1 VKVSG
6 LTAACVFALLGG
18 CATIPNQQQPLA
30 SFQAL
35 HEQTLRT
42 EHQQFTGRFALRA
55 SFLNEPIQGRFDWRQ
70 PKAGAGPELLEFQNP
85 WGEMQA
91 GLGRL
96 RISGRPD
103 LARAGALASPENMAE
118 LRWQVFDQKGGPVV
132 ANELDRWAL
141 NLGLDAQGLAAFFSL
156 LDELAPEL
164 KALPSPKPI
173 IKRLQAA
180 DGWMEL
186 RLVTDPCCN

>member
-1 VKVSG
+1 MKVSG

-132 ANELDRWAL
+132 AN
-141 NLGLDAQGLAAFFSL
+141 
-156 LDELAPEL
+156 
-164 KALPSPKPI
+164 
-173 IKRLQAA
+173 
-180 DGWMEL
+180 
-186 RLVTDPCCN
+186 

>member
-1 VKVSG
+1 VRVSG
-6 LTAACVFALLGG
+6 LTAACCLALLGG
-18 CATIPNQQQPLA
+18 CATIPHPQEPLV

-42 EHQQFTGRFALRA
+42 EHQQFTGRFALKA

-70 PKAGAGPELLEFQNP
+70 PKTGAGPELLEFQNP

-96 RISGRPD
+96 RSEERPG
-103 LARAGALASPENMAE
+103 LARADGLASSESVAE
-118 LRWQVFDQKGGPVV
+118 FRWQVFDQKGGPVV
-132 ANELDRWAL
+132 ANALDRWAL
-141 NLGLDAQGLAAFFSL
+141 NLGLDAQGLSAFFSL

-173 IKRLQAA
+173 VKRLQAA

>member
-1 VKVSG
+1 
-6 LTAACVFALLGG
+6 
-18 CATIPNQQQPLA
+18 
-30 SFQAL
+30 
-35 HEQTLRT
+35 
-42 EHQQFTGRFALRA
+42 
-55 SFLNEPIQGRFDWRQ
+55 
-70 PKAGAGPELLEFQNP
+70 LLEFQNP
-85 WGEMQA
+85 WGGMQA